1 MKKIDFKIND
11 ETVDIIVGDESAIL
25 IRRPDAEGLMK
36 VLLPIPVLPSHVAL
50 INDSGIAEVA
60 YINLDENAIYFRRES
75 FFETYLMCELITD
88 ILKKH
93 EKTDS

>member
-1 MKKIDFKIND
+1 MKKIEFKVSD
-11 ETVDIIVGDESAIL
+11 EKVEITFGNESAIL
-25 IRRPDAEGLMK
+25 IRRPDPEGLMK

-60 YINLDENAIYFRRES
+60 HVNIEEYAIYFRRQT
-75 FFETYLMCELITD
+75 FYETYLMCELITD
-88 ILKKH
+88 ILNKN